1 MLPCFFARLYHT
13 KTANKG
19 GIYMNRKKYQIRQE
33 KTFLPFF
40 GKVQT
45 YPEEVRFEENKKEGK
60 EEDILLLYIIN
71 TDGTKIK

>member
-1 MLPCFFARLYHT
+1 
-13 KTANKG
+13 
-19 GIYMNRKKYQIRQE
+19 MNRKKYQIRQE

-45 YPEEVRFEENKKEGK
+45 YPEEVRFEENKKKGK
-60 EEDILLLYIIN
+60 EEDILLYIIN

>member
-1 MLPCFFARLYHT
+1 MEFIWIEKSIKYV
-13 KTANKG
+13 
-19 GIYMNRKKYQIRQE
+19 RKKR
-33 KTFLPFF
+33 FLPFF